1 MTASNKKQ
9 LNFLTYAGITAF
21 AALTLSACGTDNI
34 DLSGAAGAPA
44 QTEAPVSGSTEE
56 APATEAPPTP
66 IPPATGR
73 IIFASNRDG
82 QNDLY
87 ITSPDGI
94 EITRLTTNAALDS
107 SSTPRLSPDG
117 TMVAFSST
125 VNGNTDIYLLEIA
138 SGAIRRVTDALEKDS
153 SPSWS
158 PNGQQ
163 LAFESFRDGNLEI
176 YIVNADGSN
185 LTRLTNDPSGDSN
198 PVWSPISNEIIFVSG
213 RFGNSDLLLVTPNG
227 NISTLTTSPTPEN
240 TPAWS
245 PDGSTIAYAAF
256 TGELSDI
263 CLIGRDGSN
272 QNCITQGSAVYSA
285 PAWSQNGEWIAVS
298 DPTSVHVY
306 NIKDNSFMQL
316 SQPGIEP
323 RGNPAWSPDGLRL
336 VFQAESGGD
345 MELYHA
351 HILTNEFI
359 RVTSISGYDGKP
371 LWASR

>member
-1 MTASNKKQ
+1 MTSSKKQ
-9 LNFLTYAGITAF
+9 LNFLTYAGIIGF
-21 AALTLSACGTDNI
+21 AALTLSACGTSNI
-34 DLSGAAGAPA
+34 DLSGAAGVPA
-44 QTEAPVSGSTEE
+44 QTEAPVTTEE
-56 APATEAPPTP
+56 VPATEVPPTP

-82 QNDLY
+82 QNDLF

-117 TMVAFSST
+117 TMIAFSST
-125 VNGNTDIYLLEIA
+125 VNGNTDIYVLEIA

-163 LAFESFRDGNLEI
+163 IAFESFRDGNLEI
-176 YIVNADGSN
+176 YIVNTDGSN
-185 LTRLTNDPSGDSN
+185 PIRLTNDAAGDST
-198 PVWSPISNEIIFVSG
+198 PVWSPVSNEIVFVSN
-213 RFGNSDLLLVTPNG
+213 RFGNADLFLLGLNG
-227 NISTLTTSPTPEN
+227 SVSLLTTNPAPDN

-256 TGELSDI
+256 SGELSDI
-263 CLIGRDGSN
+263 CLIGRDGLN
-272 QNCITQGSAVYSA
+272 QKCITQGSAEYST
-285 PAWSQNGEWIAVS
+285 PVWSQNGERIAVS
-298 DPTSVHVY
+298 DPTSIHVY
-306 NIKDNSFMQL
+306 NINDNSFIQL

-323 RGNPAWSPDGLRL
+323 RGIPAWSPDGSRL

-351 HILTNEFI
+351 HILTNEFV
-359 RVTSISGYDGKP
+359 RVTSILGYDGKP
-371 LWASR
+371 LWASQ

>member
-1 MTASNKKQ
+1 MTPSNKKQ

-21 AALTLSACGTDNI
+21 AALTLSACGTGNI
-34 DLSGAAGAPA
+34 DLSGAAGVPA
-44 QTEAPVSGSTEE
+44 QTEAPVSESTEE
-56 APATEAPPTP
+56 VPATEVPPTP

-82 QNDLY
+82 QYELY
-87 ITSPDGI
+87 ISSPDGI

-117 TMVAFSST
+117 TMIAFSAT
-125 VNGNTDIYLLEIA
+125 VNDNTDIYLFEIA

-176 YIVNADGSN
+176 YIVNADGTN
-185 LTRLTNDPSGDSN
+185 PTRLTNDSAGDSN
-198 PVWSPISNEIIFVSG
+198 PVWSPVSNEILFVSN
-213 RFGNSDLLLVTPNG
+213 RFGNADLFLLGLNG
-227 NISTLTTSPTPEN
+227 SVSPLTTNPAPDS

-245 PDGSTIAYAAF
+245 PDGSMIAYASF
-256 TGELSDI
+256 SGELSDI
-263 CLIGRDGSN
+263 CLIGRDGLN
-272 QNCITQGSAVYSA
+272 QNCITQGSAEYST
-285 PAWSQNGEWIAVS
+285 PVWSQNGASIAVS
-298 DPTSVHVY
+298 DPTSIYVY
-306 NIKDNSFMQL
+306 NITDKSFIQL

-323 RGNPAWSPDGLRL
+323 RGIPAWSPDGMRI

-351 HILTNEFI
+351 HILTNEFV
-359 RVTSISGYDGKP
+359 RVTSIPGYDGKP

>member
-1 MTASNKKQ
+1 MTPFNKKQ
-9 LNFLTYAGITAF
+9 INFLTYAGIIGF
-21 AALTLSACGTDNI
+21 AALTLSACGTSNI
-34 DLSGAAGAPA
+34 DLSGAAGAPT
-44 QTEAPVSGSTEE
+44 QTEAPVTTEE
-56 APATEAPPTP
+56 VPATEVAPTP

-107 SSTPRLSPDG
+107 SSTPRLSPNG

-176 YIVNADGSN
+176 YVVNADGTN
-185 LTRLTNDPSGDSN
+185 PTRLTNDSAGDSN
-198 PVWSPISNEIIFVSG
+198 PVWSPVSNEIVFVSN
-213 RFGNSDLLLVTPNG
+213 RFGNADLFLLGLNG
-227 NISTLTTSPTPEN
+227 SVSLLTTNPAPDS

-245 PDGSTIAYAAF
+245 PDGSMIAYAAF

-263 CLIGRDGSN
+263 CLIGRDGLN
-272 QNCITQGSAVYSA
+272 QSCITQGSAEYST
-285 PAWSQNGEWIAVS
+285 PVWSQTGEWIAVS
-298 DPTSVHVY
+298 DPTSIHVY
-306 NIKDNSFMQL
+306 KISDKSLIQL

-323 RGNPAWSPDGLRL
+323 RGIPAWSPDGLRL

-359 RVTSISGYDGKP
+359 RVTSILGYDGKP

>member
-1 MTASNKKQ
+1 MTPFNKKQ
-9 LNFLTYAGITAF
+9 LNFLSYAGIVGF
-21 AALTLSACGTDNI
+21 AALTLSACGSGNI
-34 DLSGAAGAPA
+34 DLSGAAGAPT
-44 QTEAPVSGSTEE
+44 QTEAPVTTEE
-56 APATEAPPTP
+56 VPATEVPPTP

-82 QNDLY
+82 GNDLY
-87 ITSPDGI
+87 ITSPDGN
-94 EITRLTTNAALDS
+94 EITRLTANASIDS

-117 TMVAFSST
+117 TLVAFSST
-125 VNGNTDIYLLEIA
+125 INGNTDIYLLEIA
-138 SGAIRRVTDALEKDS
+138 SGAIRRITDAAEKDS

-176 YIVNADGSN
+176 YIVNVDGSN

-198 PVWSPISNEIIFVSG
+198 PVWSPVSNEIIFISG

-263 CLIGRDGSN
+263 CLIGRDGLN
-272 QNCITQGSAVYSA
+272 QTCITQGSAVYST
-285 PAWSQNGEWIAVS
+285 PVWSQNGEWIAVS
-298 DPTSVHVY
+298 DPTSIHVY
-306 NIKDNSFMQL
+306 NINNKSLVQL

-323 RGNPAWSPDGLRL
+323 HGIPAWSPDGLRL

-351 HILTNEFI
+351 HILTNEFV
-359 RVTSISGYDGKP
+359 RVTSISGYDGRP